1 MMLCDCGGR
10 TEVVNTRQIDQGVRR
25 QRKCVTCRASF
36 LTTEYRDAPK
46 PKPAPPPV
54 VEKPM
59 AKKAAEIQRKR
70 VEARRKNEDRR
81 SYVPNYF
88 IEEEDY

>member
-1 MMLCDCGGR
+1 MLCDCGGR
-10 TEVVNTRQIDQGVRR
+10 TEVVNTRQMEQGVRR

-46 PKPAPPPV
+46 PAPPV

-59 AKKAAEIQRKR
+59 AKMAAEIHRKK

>member
-1 MMLCDCGGR
+1 
-10 TEVVNTRQIDQGVRR
+10 
-25 QRKCVTCRASF
+25 
-36 LTTEYRDAPK
+36 
-46 PKPAPPPV
+46 
-54 VEKPM
+54 VEKPL
-59 AKKAAEIQRKR
+59 AKMAAEIHRKK

>member
-46 PKPAPPPV
+46 PAPPV
-54 VEKPM
+54 VEKPL
-59 AKKAAEIQRKR
+59 AKRAAEIHRKK

>member
-1 MMLCDCGGR
+1 
-10 TEVVNTRQIDQGVRR
+10 
-25 QRKCVTCRASF
+25 

-46 PKPAPPPV
+46 PAPPV
-54 VEKPM
+54 VEKPL
-59 AKKAAEIQRKR
+59 AKMAAEIHRKK

>member
-10 TEVVNTRQIDQGVRR
+10 TEVVNTRQMEQGVRR

-46 PKPAPPPV
+46 PAPPV

-59 AKKAAEIQRKR
+59 AKMAAEIHRKK